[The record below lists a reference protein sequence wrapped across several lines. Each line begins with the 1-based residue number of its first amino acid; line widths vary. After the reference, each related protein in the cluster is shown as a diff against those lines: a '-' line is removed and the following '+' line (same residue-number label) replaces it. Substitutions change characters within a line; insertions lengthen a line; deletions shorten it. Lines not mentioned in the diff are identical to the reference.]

1 MAEIWAARKDDE
13 LIHTSALAD
22 IASAVAE
29 VAVYAVATAAVS
41 AAAAAAAPA
50 LAGVAVLGAAAT
62 AASGCVGAGLIVGF
76 ATSLTGV
83 GEHISNGCD
92 AVANWLFPP
101 SVSGVILTGSPN
113 VFTNA
118 KPAARA
124 AGRLLTPAEIKA
136 LPAPQPPQSFWDY
149 GAELLAAGGNIL
161 SQLWQPSVAGP
172 SQPSQPLEED
182 KISCDKHPL
191 PQYLAEGSR
200 KVFIN
205 GQPAV
210 RSNDRSTCEAK
221 VSTDVSKNVQIGGG
235 TVVVR
240 DIKSGKL
247 PGIGLA
253 LTVLPLLLGNPAK
266 LVKNLPCMIGGGLA
280 AAGVNALG
288 EAIHAAFNPVHA
300 ATGAKVLNGEEDL
313 DLLLPARFPLVWQR
327 NYNSRNGYQGLF
339 GHGWRTPFE
348 IWVDL
353 NDRDG
358 VVECCL
364 HDETGRELRFP
375 LPEVNQPSFSAG
387 EGLMFRR
394 GEEGQLLIA
403 DTDGSVWRLFVP
415 LPQTPSRLRLV
426 SLSDEYDNALLLN
439 YDERQ
444 RLSHI
449 VDSAGTMTLR
459 LEYGDPRFDDRVTA
473 LRHNDEPR
481 VRYRYDGGGD
491 LHQVIDAG
499 GLVTREFH
507 YNAQH
512 LLTRHQQ
519 AGGPSF
525 AYRWAMFDDWRVV
538 EHRDSAGGGCTID
551 YDLAAGLTTVTEY
564 DGLRHQHRWN
574 AQRLIV
580 EYTDERGEV
589 WHYQWNDE
597 DMLIATR
604 DPLGHGWHFRY
615 DEAGNLVEEEDP
627 LGHIRLTGWLPQR
640 ALPISVKEPNG
651 ATQHFYY
658 DERHALIAEIDA
670 LGHTQRYLRDGYG
683 QVVQAVD
690 ASGGISHFAYDE
702 HGQLLRA
709 RDCSGKQTLYKYT
722 AQGWLSEV
730 TDAAGER
737 VHYRYDAAGRLTQL
751 QRAEGWQETLSWNA
765 QGQLDRYQ
773 GADGRLTHYRYDAA
787 GRLLATRN
795 PLDGE
800 VVRHYDARGRLTAL
814 RNENAESYL
823 FHWTACNLLQEEI
836 GLDGVSTRY
845 RYDECRRVVERR
857 FAANTSA
864 AFSHYFSHDAAGQL
878 VSKQTPDGETRY
890 RYSPIGQLLH
900 AASDRGNAWH
910 DEPTTAQSEVSFDY
924 DLLGRVTREQ
934 GANGTLRYD
943 YDPMGN
949 RTQTTLPD
957 GRALRALYYG
967 SGHLLQLALDE
978 ITLSEFERD
987 NLQRE
992 LSRTQGRLTSRVH
1005 YDRLGRKDRR
1015 EIFNDNR
1022 QRPAPASS
1030 SRQWSYD
1037 YQNNLTREEHNA
1049 NPFSYQRY
1057 QYDATGRLLNRD
1069 GTLPD
1074 TERYRY
1080 DPASNLLDEGQFR
1093 QRHNRVL
1100 HYQGIDY
1107 RYDVFGRTV
1116 EKRKGHY
1123 RWQYLYDADHRL
1135 CEVVRYSQHRSEA
1148 QQHVQFHYDPLGRRT
1163 QKRVWQQSQD
1173 LRQPAGKCQTT
1184 TFLWEGFRL
1193 LQETRDGMPLTYVY
1207 ADQVSYEPLARIDGH
1222 TPAQVFYFHT
1232 APNGEPKSLTDSD
1245 GTLRWQSHSSAWGR
1259 IKYEENQQDLD
1270 YSQNLRLQGQ
1280 YLDRETGLHY
1290 NLFRYYDPDIG
1301 RFTQHDPIGLAGG
1314 INLYQYAPNPLGWVD
1329 PLGLSCGNS
1338 WNNFQSKSKGVFAST
1353 SQASKAYNLWKKQDW
1368 AALEKF
1374 MGHGSWPP
1382 NRGFVQATPTT
1393 LMPGAKIDRYG
1404 GWTNNGV
1411 FNDRG
1416 TFVSPAGA
1424 SFGSRALPL
1433 DTLEKPYRVY
1443 EVVKPIQ
1450 ADMGPAIPWFN
1461 QAGGGTQ
1468 FELSKSISQLLAE
1481 GRIRP
1486 I

>member
-1 MAEIWAARKDDE
+1 M
-13 LIHTSALAD
+13 
-22 IASAVAE
+22 
-29 VAVYAVATAAVS
+29 
-41 AAAAAAAPA
+41 
-50 LAGVAVLGAAAT
+50 
-62 AASGCVGAGLIVGF
+62 
-76 ATSLTGV
+76 
-83 GEHISNGCD
+83 
-92 AVANWLFPP
+92 ANWLFPP

-161 SQLWQPSVAGP
+161 SQLWQPGVAGP

-191 PQYLAEGSR
+191 PQYLAEGSS

-300 ATGAKVLNGEEDL
+300 ATGAKVLNDEEDL
-313 DLLLPARFPLVWQR
+313 DLLLPARFPLIWQR

-358 VVECCL
+358 VIECCL

-481 VRYRYDGGGD
+481 VRYRYDDGGD

-525 AYRWAMFDDWRVV
+525 EYHWAMFDDWRVV

-551 YDLAAGLTTVTEY
+551 YDLAAGLTTVTEN

-690 ASGGISHFAYDE
+690 ANGGISHFAYDE

-800 VVRHYDARGRLTAL
+800 VERHYDARGRLTAL

-836 GLDGVSTRY
+836 GLGGVSTRY

-864 AFSHYFSHDAAGQL
+864 AFSHYFNHDGAGQL

-890 RYSPIGQLLH
+890 RYSPLGQLLH

-967 SGHLLQLALDE
+967 SGHLLQLALDD

-987 NLQRE
+987 NLHRE

-1015 EIFNDNR
+1015 EIFNDN
-1022 QRPAPASS
+1022 
-1030 SRQWSYD
+1030 
-1037 YQNNLTREEHNA
+1037 
-1049 NPFSYQRY
+1049 
-1057 QYDATGRLLNRD
+1057 
-1069 GTLPD
+1069 
-1074 TERYRY
+1074 
-1080 DPASNLLDEGQFR
+1080 R

-1207 ADQVSYEPLARIDGH
+1207 ADQGSYEPLARIDGH

-1232 APNGEPKSLTDSD
+1232 APNGEPESLTDSD

-1329 PLGLSCGNS
+1329 PWGWKPRCAATKANDHNQAAFGRQWQGRGIYKGRDS
-1338 WNNFQSKSKGVFAST
+1338 WSNIMLKEGDIV
-1353 SQASKAYNLWKKQDW
+1353 
-1368 AALEKF
+1368 
-1374 MGHGSWPP
+1374 
-1382 NRGFVQATPTT
+1382 
-1393 LMPGAKIDRYG
+1393 YG
-1404 GWTNNGV
+1404 GAPGQSGFY
-1411 FNDRG
+1411 FNKATLDA
-1416 TFVSPAGA
+1416 AG
-1424 SFGSRALPL
+1424 GSRAKLWESLQVLPH
-1433 DTLEKPYRVY
+1433 EKFGYRSKIQAYRVKR
-1443 EVVKPIQ
+1443 ETIAGTGK
-1450 ADMGPAIPWFN
+1450 AISQDPTRFGE
-1461 QAGGGTQ
+1461 GGGTQ
-1468 FELSKSISQLLAE
+1468 FFLSNYKTVLE
-1481 GRIRP
+1481 P
-1486 I
+1486 IDKPFEIGL

>member
-161 SQLWQPSVAGP
+161 SQLWQPGVAGP

-191 PQYLAEGSR
+191 PQYLAEGSS

-300 ATGAKVLNGEEDL
+300 ATGAKVLNDEEDL
-313 DLLLPARFPLVWQR
+313 DLLLPARFPLIWQR

-358 VVECCL
+358 VIECCL

-481 VRYRYDGGGD
+481 VRYRYDDGGD

-525 AYRWAMFDDWRVV
+525 EYHWAMFDDWRVV

-551 YDLAAGLTTVTEY
+551 YDLAAGLTTVTEN

-627 LGHIRLTGWLPQR
+627 LGH
-640 ALPISVKEPNG
+640 
-651 ATQHFYY
+651 
-658 DERHALIAEIDA
+658 
-670 LGHTQRYLRDGYG
+670 TQRYLRDGYG

-690 ASGGISHFAYDE
+690 ANGGISHFAYDE

-751 QRAEGWQETLSWNA
+751 QRAEGWQETRSWNA

-864 AFSHYFSHDAAGQL
+864 AFSHYFNHDGAGQL

-890 RYSPIGQLLH
+890 RYSPLGQLLH

-967 SGHLLQLALDE
+967 SGHLLQLALDD

-987 NLQRE
+987 NLHRE

-1207 ADQVSYEPLARIDGH
+1207 ADQGSYEPLARIDGH
-1222 TPAQVFYFHT
+1222 APAQVFYFHT
-1232 APNGEPKSLTDSD
+1232 ASNGEPESLTDSD

-1329 PLGLSCGNS
+1329 PWGWKPRCAATKANDHNQAAFGRQWQGRGIYKGRDS
-1338 WNNFQSKSKGVFAST
+1338 WSNIMLKEGEIV
-1353 SQASKAYNLWKKQDW
+1353 
-1368 AALEKF
+1368 
-1374 MGHGSWPP
+1374 
-1382 NRGFVQATPTT
+1382 
-1393 LMPGAKIDRYG
+1393 YG
-1404 GWTNNGV
+1404 GAPGQSGFY
-1411 FNDRG
+1411 FNKATLDA
-1416 TFVSPAGA
+1416 AG
-1424 SFGSRALPL
+1424 GSRAKLWESLQVLPH
-1433 DTLEKPYRVY
+1433 EKFGYRSKIQAYRVKR
-1443 EVVKPIQ
+1443 ETIAGTGK
-1450 ADMGPAIPWFN
+1450 AISQDPTRFGE
-1461 QAGGGTQ
+1461 GGGTQ
-1468 FELSKSISQLLAE
+1468 FFLSNYKTVLE
-1481 GRIRP
+1481 P
-1486 I
+1486 IDKPFEIGL

>member
-1 MAEIWAARKDDE
+1 M
-13 LIHTSALAD
+13 
-22 IASAVAE
+22 
-29 VAVYAVATAAVS
+29 
-41 AAAAAAAPA
+41 
-50 LAGVAVLGAAAT
+50 
-62 AASGCVGAGLIVGF
+62 
-76 ATSLTGV
+76 
-83 GEHISNGCD
+83 
-92 AVANWLFPP
+92 
-101 SVSGVILTGSPN
+101 
-113 VFTNA
+113 
-118 KPAARA
+118 
-124 AGRLLTPAEIKA
+124 
-136 LPAPQPPQSFWDY
+136 
-149 GAELLAAGGNIL
+149 
-161 SQLWQPSVAGP
+161 
-172 SQPSQPLEED
+172 
-182 KISCDKHPL
+182 
-191 PQYLAEGSR
+191 
-200 KVFIN
+200 
-205 GQPAV
+205 
-210 RSNDRSTCEAK
+210 ND
-221 VSTDVSKNVQIGGG
+221 
-235 TVVVR
+235 
-240 DIKSGKL
+240 
-247 PGIGLA
+247 
-253 LTVLPLLLGNPAK
+253 
-266 LVKNLPCMIGGGLA
+266 
-280 AAGVNALG
+280 
-288 EAIHAAFNPVHA
+288 
-300 ATGAKVLNGEEDL
+300 EEDL
-313 DLLLPARFPLVWQR
+313 DLLLPARFPLIWQR

-358 VVECCL
+358 VIECCL

-481 VRYRYDGGGD
+481 VRYRYDDGGD

-525 AYRWAMFDDWRVV
+525 EYHWAMFDDWRVV

-551 YDLAAGLTTVTEY
+551 YDLAAGLTTVTEN

-690 ASGGISHFAYDE
+690 ANGGISHFAYDE

-730 TDAAGER
+730 T
-737 VHYRYDAAGRLTQL
+737 DAAGRLTQL

-864 AFSHYFSHDAAGQL
+864 AFSHYFNHDGAGQL

-890 RYSPIGQLLH
+890 RYSPLGQLLH

-967 SGHLLQLALDE
+967 SGHLLQLALDD

-987 NLQRE
+987 NLHRE

-1057 QYDATGRLLNRD
+1057 QYDATGRLLSRD

-1207 ADQVSYEPLARIDGH
+1207 ADQGSYEPLARIDGH

-1232 APNGEPKSLTDSD
+1232 APNGEPESLTDSD

-1270 YSQNLRLQGQ
+1270 YFQNLRLQGQ

-1329 PLGLSCGNS
+1329 PWGWKPRCAATKANDHNQAAFGRQWQGRGIYKGRDS
-1338 WNNFQSKSKGVFAST
+1338 WSNIMLKEGDIV
-1353 SQASKAYNLWKKQDW
+1353 
-1368 AALEKF
+1368 
-1374 MGHGSWPP
+1374 
-1382 NRGFVQATPTT
+1382 
-1393 LMPGAKIDRYG
+1393 YG
-1404 GWTNNGV
+1404 GAPGQSGFY
-1411 FNDRG
+1411 FNKATLDA
-1416 TFVSPAGA
+1416 AG
-1424 SFGSRALPL
+1424 GSRAKLWESLQVLPH
-1433 DTLEKPYRVY
+1433 EKFGYRSKIQAYRVKR
-1443 EVVKPIQ
+1443 ETIAGTGK
-1450 ADMGPAIPWFN
+1450 AISQDPTRFGE
-1461 QAGGGTQ
+1461 GGGTQ
-1468 FELSKSISQLLAE
+1468 FFLSNYKTVLE
-1481 GRIRP
+1481 P
-1486 I
+1486 IDKPFEIGL

>member
-1 MAEIWAARKDDE
+1 M
-13 LIHTSALAD
+13 
-22 IASAVAE
+22 
-29 VAVYAVATAAVS
+29 
-41 AAAAAAAPA
+41 
-50 LAGVAVLGAAAT
+50 
-62 AASGCVGAGLIVGF
+62 
-76 ATSLTGV
+76 
-83 GEHISNGCD
+83 
-92 AVANWLFPP
+92 
-101 SVSGVILTGSPN
+101 
-113 VFTNA
+113 
-118 KPAARA
+118 
-124 AGRLLTPAEIKA
+124 
-136 LPAPQPPQSFWDY
+136 
-149 GAELLAAGGNIL
+149 
-161 SQLWQPSVAGP
+161 
-172 SQPSQPLEED
+172 
-182 KISCDKHPL
+182 
-191 PQYLAEGSR
+191 
-200 KVFIN
+200 
-205 GQPAV
+205 
-210 RSNDRSTCEAK
+210 
-221 VSTDVSKNVQIGGG
+221 
-235 TVVVR
+235 
-240 DIKSGKL
+240 
-247 PGIGLA
+247 
-253 LTVLPLLLGNPAK
+253 
-266 LVKNLPCMIGGGLA
+266 
-280 AAGVNALG
+280 
-288 EAIHAAFNPVHA
+288 HA
-300 ATGAKVLNGEEDL
+300 ATGAKVLNDEEDL
-313 DLLLPARFPLVWQR
+313 DLLLPARFPLIWQR

-358 VVECCL
+358 VIECCL

-481 VRYRYDGGGD
+481 VRYRYDDGGD

-525 AYRWAMFDDWRVV
+525 EYHWAMFDDWRVV

-551 YDLAAGLTTVTEY
+551 YDLAAGLTTVTEN

-690 ASGGISHFAYDE
+690 ANGGISHFAYDE

-730 TDAAGER
+730 T
-737 VHYRYDAAGRLTQL
+737 DAAGRLTQL

-864 AFSHYFSHDAAGQL
+864 AFSHYFNHDGAGQL

-890 RYSPIGQLLH
+890 RYSPLGQLLH

-967 SGHLLQLALDE
+967 SGHLLQLALDD

-987 NLQRE
+987 NLHRE

-1057 QYDATGRLLNRD
+1057 QYDATGRLLSRD

-1207 ADQVSYEPLARIDGH
+1207 ADQGSYEPLARIDGH

-1232 APNGEPKSLTDSD
+1232 APNGEPESLTDSD

-1270 YSQNLRLQGQ
+1270 YFQNLRLQGQ

-1329 PLGLSCGNS
+1329 PWGWKPRCAATKANDHNQAAFGRQWQGRGIYKGRDS
-1338 WNNFQSKSKGVFAST
+1338 WSNIMLKEGDIV
-1353 SQASKAYNLWKKQDW
+1353 
-1368 AALEKF
+1368 
-1374 MGHGSWPP
+1374 
-1382 NRGFVQATPTT
+1382 
-1393 LMPGAKIDRYG
+1393 YG
-1404 GWTNNGV
+1404 GAPGQSGFY
-1411 FNDRG
+1411 FNKATLDA
-1416 TFVSPAGA
+1416 AG
-1424 SFGSRALPL
+1424 GSRAKLWESLQVLPH
-1433 DTLEKPYRVY
+1433 EKFGYRSKIQAYRVKR
-1443 EVVKPIQ
+1443 ETIAGTGK
-1450 ADMGPAIPWFN
+1450 AISQDPTRFGE
-1461 QAGGGTQ
+1461 GGGTQ
-1468 FELSKSISQLLAE
+1468 FFLSNYKTVLE
-1481 GRIRP
+1481 P
-1486 I
+1486 IDKPFEIGL

>member
-161 SQLWQPSVAGP
+161 SQLWQPGVAGP

-191 PQYLAEGSR
+191 PQYLAEGSS

-300 ATGAKVLNGEEDL
+300 ATGAKVLNDEEDL
-313 DLLLPARFPLVWQR
+313 DLLLPARFPLIWQR

-358 VVECCL
+358 VIECCL

-481 VRYRYDGGGD
+481 VRYRYDDGGD

-499 GLVTREFH
+499 GLATREFH

-525 AYRWAMFDDWRVV
+525 EYHWAMFDDWRVV

-551 YDLAAGLTTVTEY
+551 YDLAAGLTTVTEN

-589 WHYQWNDE
+589 WHYQWNDV

-690 ASGGISHFAYDE
+690 ANGGISHFAYDE

-864 AFSHYFSHDAAGQL
+864 AFSHYFNHDGAGQL

-890 RYSPIGQLLH
+890 RYSPLGQLLH

-967 SGHLLQLALDE
+967 SGHLLQLALDD

-987 NLQRE
+987 NLHRE

-1057 QYDATGRLLNRD
+1057 QYDATGRLLSRD

-1080 DPASNLLDEGQFR
+1080 DPASNLLDEGQFP

-1207 ADQVSYEPLARIDGH
+1207 ADQGSYEPLARIDGH

-1232 APNGEPKSLTDSD
+1232 APNGEPESLTDSD

-1329 PLGLSCGNS
+1329 PWGWKPRCAATKANDHNQAAFGRQWQGRGIYKGRDS
-1338 WNNFQSKSKGVFAST
+1338 WSNIMLKEGDIV
-1353 SQASKAYNLWKKQDW
+1353 
-1368 AALEKF
+1368 
-1374 MGHGSWPP
+1374 
-1382 NRGFVQATPTT
+1382 
-1393 LMPGAKIDRYG
+1393 YG
-1404 GWTNNGV
+1404 GAPGQSGFY
-1411 FNDRG
+1411 FNKATLDA
-1416 TFVSPAGA
+1416 AG
-1424 SFGSRALPL
+1424 GSRAKLWESLQVLPH
-1433 DTLEKPYRVY
+1433 EKFGYRSKIQAYRVKR
-1443 EVVKPIQ
+1443 ETIAGTGK
-1450 ADMGPAIPWFN
+1450 AISQDPTRFGE
-1461 QAGGGTQ
+1461 GGGTQ
-1468 FELSKSISQLLAE
+1468 FFLSNYKTVLE
-1481 GRIRP
+1481 P
-1486 I
+1486 IDKPFEIGL